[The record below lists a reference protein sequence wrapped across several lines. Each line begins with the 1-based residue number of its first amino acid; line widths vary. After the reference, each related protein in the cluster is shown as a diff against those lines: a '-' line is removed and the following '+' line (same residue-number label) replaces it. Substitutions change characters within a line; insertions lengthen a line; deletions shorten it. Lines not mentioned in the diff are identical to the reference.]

1 MKLSILVFK
10 WAFLIYAKAESSPSD
25 DYLVCSGPFCLDK
38 TYDKI
43 KLPPTAKNQALRIGL
58 EFSILQITSV
68 DDKNFQVNLVMYYRT
83 SWDEPR
89 LKYLGNSSSMPNFYT
104 AGLDMTNYIWL
115 PDIEMIN
122 LKSTKTL
129 KIMRKFASMM

>member
-1 MKLSILVFK
+1 MHF
-10 WAFLIYAKAESSPSD
+10 FIYTKAESSPSD
-25 DYLVCSGPFCLDK
+25 NYLVCSGPFCLDK

-43 KLPPTAKNQALRIGL
+43 KLPPTAKNQALRIGI

-89 LKYLGNSSSMPNFYT
+89 LRYLGNTSSVPSFYT

>member
-10 WAFLIYAKAESSPSD
+10 CAFFIYAKAESSPSD

-43 KLPPTAKNQALRIGL
+43 KLPPTAKNQALRIGI

-89 LKYLGNSSSMPNFYT
+89 LRYLGNTSSVPSFYT